1 MLNLISAFC
10 KYGGGSL
17 QSRNYCCCVCDLFAL
32 CLYLSMSISVAWAET
47 GDILLVSYDEVM
59 GLGLMLKQLELLSQ
73 MVSVWE

>member
-1 MLNLISAFC
+1 
-10 KYGGGSL
+10 
-17 QSRNYCCCVCDLFAL
+17 
-32 CLYLSMSISVAWAET
+32 MSISVAWAET